1 MKVISIYYHRYANT
15 EPVFVGR
22 LVHDEGLAHFEYDTS
37 FLTLDLNL
45 SPFKLEMHGLLQSAP
60 SHPFSGLHGLFNDSL
75 PDGWGMYLMDKDFKK
90 KGLTLDKINPIDR
103 LIYMGSRAMGALSYL
118 PDDGS
123 QFYWP
128 FSKAKSEP
136 LNLNQ
141 LAKESINLYTGEIDE
156 VLSHLAINGTPSG
169 GARPKVLLGIK
180 DNKTISGAYDLPASF
195 EHWLAKFPTGTNAEH
210 KAEGA
215 IEYLYSIMA
224 RQTGIDFPETKLV
237 AGENDNAY
245 FLIKR
250 FDRAEGNKRI
260 HMQTLAGL
268 VNADFRV
275 ADFDYNRLLKVCS
288 AITKSHKEVTQL
300 FKRMLFN
307 VMSGNRDDHTKNFSF
322 LMDDKGVWRNSPAY
336 DFTFNRGI
344 NGEHSMLVGKSGKNI
359 TKDDIALLAKTA
371 SLKNKEV
378 KRMIDEVAE
387 GLSVWQNEALNHNIP
402 KSSIIEISDYIE
414 KQRKLLIL

>member
-1 MKVISIYYHRYANT
+1 MRVISVYYHRYSNT
-15 EPVFVGR
+15 EPIFVGR
-22 LVHDEGLAHFEYDTS
+22 LVHDSGLSHFQYDAD

-75 PDGWGMYLMDKDFKK
+75 PDGWGMYLMNKDFKNH
-90 KGLTLDKINPIDR
+90 GLALDDIYPIDR
-103 LIYMGSRAMGALSYL
+103 LAYMGSKAMGALSYL
-118 PDDGS
+118 PDDS
-123 QFYWP
+123 
-128 FSKAKSEP
+128 SKFHLNNNEQ
-136 LNLNQ
+136 LNLNE
-141 LAKESINLYTGEIDE
+141 LAKDSINLYTGEIDD
-156 VLSHLAINGTPSG
+156 VLSYLAINGTPSG
-169 GARPKVLLGIK
+169 GARPKVLLGLK
-180 DNKTISGAYDLPASF
+180 GKETISGAYDLPVNF
-195 EHWLAKFPTGTNAEH
+195 EHWLAKFPTGKNAED

-224 RQTGIDFPETKLV
+224 RQAGIDFPETKLV
-237 AGENDNAY
+237 AGKNDNAY

-250 FDRAEGNKRI
+250 FDRDKGNKRI

-268 VNADFRV
+268 VNADFRL
-275 ADFDYNRLLKVCS
+275 ADFDYDRLLKVCS

-322 LMDDKGVWRNSPAY
+322 LMDDKGIWRNSPAY
-336 DFTFNRGI
+336 DITFNRGI

-359 TKDDIALLAKTA
+359 TQDDISLLAKTA

-378 KRMIDEVAE
+378 QFMIDEVSE
-387 GLSVWQNEALNHNIP
+387 ELSSWQNEALNYTIP
-402 KSSIIEISDYIE
+402 KSRVVEISNYME
-414 KQRKLLIL
+414 KQRKRLITK

>member
-1 MKVISIYYHRYANT
+1 MRVISVYYHRYANT

-22 LVHDEGLAHFEYDTS
+22 LVHDEGLSHFEYDTS

-45 SPFKLEMHGLLQSAP
+45 SPFKLEMHDLLQSAP
-60 SHPFSGLHGLFNDSL
+60 SHLFSGLHGLFNDSL
-75 PDGWGMYLMDKDFKK
+75 PDGWGMYLMDKDFNKQ
-90 KGLTLDKINPIDR
+90 GLTLDNINPIER
-103 LIYMGSRAMGALSYL
+103 LVYMGNRAMGVLSYL
-118 PDDGS
+118 PNDGS
-123 QFYWP
+123 KFHL
-128 FSKAKSEP
+128 SSCKATDEQ

-169 GARPKVLLGIK
+169 GARPKVLLGLK
-180 DNKTISGAYDLPASF
+180 CNETIAGAYDLPAGF
-195 EHWLAKFPTGTNAEH
+195 EHWLAKFPTGTNVED

-224 RQTGIDFPETKLV
+224 RQAGIDFPETKLV
-237 AGENDNAY
+237 TGENDNAY
-245 FLIKR
+245 FIIKR

-322 LMDDKGVWRNSPAY
+322 LMDDKGIWRNSPAY

-359 TKDDIALLAKTA
+359 TRNDIALLAKTA

-378 KRMIDEVAE
+378 QHMIDEVAE
-387 GLSVWQNEALNHNIP
+387 GLYSWQNEALNYNIP
-402 KSSIIEISDYIE
+402 KGSIVEISNYIE
-414 KQRKLLIL
+414 KQRKLLRL

>member
-1 MKVISIYYHRYANT
+1 MRVISVYYHRYSNT

-22 LVHDEGLAHFEYDTS
+22 LVHDEGLSHFEYDAG
-37 FLTLDLNL
+37 FLVLGLNI

-75 PDGWGMYLMDKDFKK
+75 PDGWGMYLMDKDFKNH
-90 KGLTLDKINPIDR
+90 GISLDDIYPIDR
-103 LIYMGSRAMGALSYL
+103 LAYMGSRAMGALSYL
-118 PDDGS
+118 PDDGNKFHS
-123 QFYWP
+123 NNG
-128 FSKAKSEP
+128 EH

-169 GARPKVLLGIK
+169 GARPKVLLGLK
-180 DNKTISGAYDLPASF
+180 GKETISGAYDLPEDF
-195 EHWLAKFPTGTNAEH
+195 EHWLAKFPTGKNAED

-215 IEYLYSIMA
+215 IEYIYSIMA
-224 RQTGIDFPETKLV
+224 RQAGIDFPETKLV
-237 AGENDNAY
+237 AGENGNAY

-275 ADFDYNRLLKVCS
+275 ADFDYDRLLKVCS

-322 LMDDKGVWRNSPAY
+322 LMDDNGIWHNSPAY

-359 TKDDIALLAKTA
+359 TQDDIALLAKTA

-378 KRMIDEVAE
+378 QYMIDEVSE
-387 GLSVWQNEALNHNIP
+387 ELSSWTNEALNYNIP
-402 KSSIIEISDYIE
+402 KSRVIEISDYMEI
-414 KQRKLLIL
+414 QRKRLITR